1 MRFTIQYRKNIIRR
15 SLTKAFLLALSLLFL
30 FPVLSIVINSFM
42 SPAEV
47 MSVYGAEDAAGFRL
61 FPSHFSLMSYYQV
74 FLATPQYLI
83 KFWKSLG
90 IVFLI
95 LAGQMVTSCLGAAAF
110 SHYKFKG
117 SGFWFGLLVFFTFLP
132 VQATLVP
139 DYWLL
144 SQVHLA
150 DSYWA
155 LILPNLFTPLG
166 TVLITMV
173 YSNVPRDL
181 LEAASLDGADAKR
194 ILISILVPCGKP
206 GIASFFVISFADC
219 WNMVEQPMVFLSD
232 PRDFPLSVFLAVMN
246 KENLSLQFAC
256 AILCLLPITL
266 LFLFFHEELSE
277 GITSA
282 VTKERS

>member
-1 MRFTIQYRKNIIRR
+1 MQFIMQSRKNIIKRI
-15 SLTKAFLLALSLLFL
+15 LNKFFLLALSLVFL

-42 SPAEV
+42 SPTEV
-47 MSVYGAEDAAGFRL
+47 MSVYGAENAAGFQL

-74 FLATPQYLI
+74 FLGTPQYLI

-90 IVFLI
+90 MVFLI
-95 LAGQMVTSCLGAAAF
+95 LAGQMVTSCMGAAAF

-117 SGFWFGLLVFFTFLP
+117 SSLWFGLLIFFTFLP

-144 SQVHLA
+144 SQIHLA

-155 LILPNLFTPLG
+155 LILPNIFSPLG
-166 TVLITMV
+166 TVLITMI
-173 YSNVPRDL
+173 YRNVPKEL
-181 LEAASLDGADAKR
+181 LEAASLDGANAKQ
-194 ILISILVPCGKP
+194 ILISVR
-206 GIASFFVISFADC
+206 FADC

-246 KENLSLQFAC
+246 DENLSLQFAC

-282 VTKERS
+282 ITK

>member
-1 MRFTIQYRKNIIRR
+1 MQFIMQSRKNIIKRI
-15 SLTKAFLLALSLLFL
+15 LNKFFLLALSLVFL

-42 SPAEV
+42 SPTEV
-47 MSVYGAEDAAGFRL
+47 MSVYGAENAAGFQL
-61 FPSHFSLMSYYQV
+61 FPSHFCLMSYYQV
-74 FLATPQYLI
+74 FLGTPQYLI

-90 IVFLI
+90 MVFLI
-95 LAGQMVTSCLGAAAF
+95 LAGQMVTSCMGAAAF

-117 SGFWFGLLVFFTFLP
+117 SSLWFGLLIFFTFLP

-144 SQVHLA
+144 SQIHLA

-155 LILPNLFTPLG
+155 LILPNIFSPLG
-166 TVLITMV
+166 TVLITMI
-173 YSNVPRDL
+173 YRNVPKEL
-181 LEAASLDGADAKR
+181 LEAASLDGANAKQ
-194 ILISILVPCGKP
+194 ILISVLVPCGKP

-246 KENLSLQFAC
+246 DENLSLQFAC

-282 VTKERS
+282 ITK